1 MRSLYKLSIKPLLAR
16 SMPETSWQ
24 NLCNRISTMSL
35 YKVSVRRALARPL
48 FKISIRGLFQ
58 DLCKGPLGKVSKDL
72 QDLFCRNLCTGS
84 LEQFSWQDLCKRLRS
99 LYRSLEGVSWLG
111 LLDKISI
118 RGLLAT
124 SLYEISVQVLYKSS
138 AGKISKGDLK
148 ARSLRRSL

>member
-1 MRSLYKLSIKPLLAR
+1 MRWQDLLMRSLYKLSIKPLLAR

-84 LEQFSWQDLCKRLRS
+84 LEQFSWQDLCKRPL
-99 LYRSLEGVSWLG
+99 
-111 LLDKISI
+111 
-118 RGLLAT
+118 
-124 SLYEISVQVLYKSS
+124 
-138 AGKISKGDLK
+138 GKISATNLY
-148 ARSLRRSL
+148 ARSLCKISKEVSCQDVCTRSL